1 MLSFGLD
8 AGFESF
14 PPLVNGLVH
23 NRLIQVRPDL
33 NKLLLQFSQITNR
46 FLIHA
51 LLHDFIIN
59 GIQVRTTRQPQ
70 VRWSE
75 IWRFITQ
82 EFDCWS
88 CSVGWRVVL
97 LEDVRVS
104 CQLTDTW
111 KPCSWYSAHTKLFK
125 HNESTTEWQCTVW
138 KIILGELI
146 LINLC
151 RPALGVQFFMKRS
164 VVAECC
170 WWNAF
175 TVSQIYGLILRQDL
189 IIYLICM
196 HNYRDIPTLSIVV
209 IIVNIGDAPFALK
222 IPWCRIKGHVQ
233 VVQDFYSVPAGCLH
247 YNYTLYLKKVPF

>member
-104 CQLTDTW
+104 WQLTDTW
-111 KPCSWYSAHTKLFK
+111 KPSSWYSAHTKLFK

-151 RPALGVQFFMKRS
+151 RPALEVLFFIKHSVGIAIPEFRIPGSQPFSPIPNPAISGVPIPGFQYHKNYLKLYFFTRS
-164 VVAECC
+164 
-170 WWNAF
+170 
-175 TVSQIYGLILRQDL
+175 L
-189 IIYLICM
+189 
-196 HNYRDIPTLSIVV
+196 NYRNKNFNCPMNKIFYLQSTT
-209 IIVNIGDAPFALK
+209 ACCAL
-222 IPWCRIKGHVQ
+222 
-233 VVQDFYSVPAGCLH
+233 
-247 YNYTLYLKKVPF
+247 